1 MKLKVAELFAGIGAW
16 SKALE
21 KIGIDHEIVEA
32 VEFDHKTISS
42 YNLIHDTN
50 FESKDITKI
59 DPEKFPDHDI
69 LFYSPPCQAFS
80 VAGKQEG
87 FSDEKGRGT
96 LFFDA
101 LKIIQAKK
109 PKFAIMENVK
119 GLTQK
124 KFQFEF
130 ETMLQLL
137 EQEGYKNY
145 WKVLNAKDYGI
156 PQNRERVFIV
166 SIRKDIEKTFNF
178 PVEFDNGVR
187 LKHLLEETVDEKYYI
202 SQDKTEKLLQEY
214 IKGLQ
219 KKDRLP
225 SELSL
230 NGESISYCIDASYAK
245 GISPGSVNDG
255 RRTHIVETR
264 PCITPD
270 RINKRQNGRRF
281 KEDGEPA
288 FTLST
293 QDRHGILQ
301 IGMIEMKGN
310 DQIRRVYDPNGVSPT
325 LSTMQ
330 GGNRQPKV
338 VVSYSRK
345 TGIGKELDAAYTL
358 NSSDWRG
365 INRNQNQNAVLEYQ
379 PYLRIRKLTP
389 LECFRLMGFED
400 SDYLILKENKVSNS
414 QIYKMAGNSVVVN
427 VIEELLKELIPE
439 YIDKNKNTYQMI

>member
-1 MKLKVAELFAGIGAW
+1 MVLKVAELFAGIGAW

-21 KIGIDHEIVEA
+21 KLGVEHEIVEA
-32 VEFDHKTISS
+32 IEFDKKTIHS
-42 YNLIHDTN
+42 YNLIHKTN
-50 FESKDITKI
+50 FEAKDITQLNEN
-59 DPEKFPDHDI
+59 DFPDHDL

-87 FSDEKGRGT
+87 FDDEKGRGT

-101 LKIIQAKK
+101 LRIIQAKK
-109 PKFAIMENVK
+109 PKLAIMENVK

-130 ETMLQLL
+130 ETMLQVL

-166 SIRKDIEKTFNF
+166 SIRNDIQQSFNF
-178 PVEFDNGVR
+178 PAGFDNGQR
-187 LKHLLEETVDEKYYI
+187 LKHLLEEEVDEKYYI
-202 SQDKTEKLLQEY
+202 SQDKTEKLLNEY
-214 IKGLQ
+214 VKGLE

-255 RRTHIVETR
+255 RRTHVVETL

-281 KEDGEPA
+281 KEDGEPS
-288 FTLST
+288 FTINT

-301 IGMIEMKGN
+301 IGLLEMKGN
-310 DQIRRVYDPNGVSPT
+310 EQIRRVYDPEGISPT
-325 LSTMQ
+325 LNTMQ
-330 GGNRQPKV
+330 GGNRQPKIIQV
-338 VVSYSRK
+338 GRGFNK
-345 TGIGKELDAAYTL
+345 GGIHDDCPSITKNCWEH
-358 NSSDWRG
+358 N
-365 INRNQNQNAVLEYQ
+365 N
-379 PYLRIRKLTP
+379 YLYYYCRIRRLTP

-400 SDYLILKENKVSNS
+400 RDYHTLKKEKISNS

-427 VIEELLKELIPE
+427 VIEEILKELIPE
-439 YIDKNKNTYQMI
+439 YIVSSNNTYQTI

>member
-16 SKALE
+16 SKALKKLGVE
-21 KIGIDHEIVEA
+21 YEVVEA
-32 VEFDHKTISS
+32 IEFDRKTIHS
-42 YNLIHDTN
+42 YNLIHNTN
-50 FESKDITKI
+50 FEEKDITQLN
-59 DPEKFPDHDI
+59 ENEFPDHDL

-87 FSDEKGRGT
+87 FEDEKGRGT

-101 LKIIQAKK
+101 LRIIQTKK
-109 PKFAIMENVK
+109 PKLAIMENVK

-124 KFQFEF
+124 KFKFEF
-130 ETMLQLL
+130 ETMLQVL

-166 SIRKDIEKTFNF
+166 SIREDISKSFNF
-178 PVEFDNGVR
+178 PMGFDNGLR
-187 LKHLLEETVDEKYYI
+187 LKHLLEDSVDEKYYI
-202 SQDKTEKLLQEY
+202 SQDKTEKLLDEY
-214 IKGLQ
+214 VKGLK

-255 RRTHIVETR
+255 RRTHIVETL

-281 KEDGEPA
+281 KENEDPS
-288 FTLST
+288 FTINT

-301 IGMIEMKGN
+301 IGMLEMKGN
-310 DQIRRVYDPNGVSPT
+310 EQIRRVYDPEGISPT
-325 LSTMQ
+325 LNTMQ
-330 GGNRQPKV
+330 GGNRQPKIV
-338 VVSYSRK
+338 CVNPRKEDGTQTYQQDRVYSVEGLM
-345 TGIGKELDAAYTL
+345 TTL
-358 NSSDWRG
+358 SSQLSGRFNILVD
-365 INRNQNQNAVLEYQ
+365 
-379 PYLRIRKLTP
+379 PKIRKLTP

-400 SDYLILKENKVSNS
+400 DDYHKLKDNKISDS

-427 VIEELLKELIPE
+427 VIEEILKELIPE
-439 YIDKNKNTYQMI
+439 YIASSNNTYQAN